1 MLASPVD
8 TVIMYSISISYRGAP
23 MNRKDFKS
31 LLSQLDNLTYNQ
43 RKKLLG
49 KIEENPQLE
58 SVEIVESQNKQNA
71 SCPHCSSSS
80 VSRWG
85 KSHGLQ
91 RYRCKECDKTFNCLT
106 DTALSK
112 LHYKEKW
119 LTYSQ
124 CLSEGK
130 TIREAAKICGIDPKT
145 AFRWRH
151 RFLSAPAGNKNEKMT
166 GIVEADETFFTE
178 NCKGN
183 RQIQHRKPK
192 KRGKS
197 SKRSGKDRVSVLIVR
212 DRSGTEADFV
222 YDQIKKE
229 TIHGDLGPLMG
240 EEVVLCTD
248 GNSIYQTFTNE
259 AKIPHKRI
267 VRLNKVNVVEEIF
280 HIQNLNAYIS
290 RLKNWLRRF
299 NGVATKYLENYLGWR
314 RIIETKEIKISPQ
327 YYLKQALR
335 KNDQQ
340 VMPT

>member
-1 MLASPVD
+1 MLALPVC
-8 TVIMYSISISYRGAP
+8 TVIMYRKSMVCKGAQ

-31 LLSQLDNLTYNQ
+31 LLSRLNNLTHNQ
-43 RKKLLG
+43 RKILLTE
-49 KIEENPQLE
+49 ITENPQLE
-58 SVEIVESQNKQNA
+58 SIDIVESQNKKDV
-71 SCPHCSSSS
+71 SCPHCSSFS

-91 RYRCKECDKTFNCLT
+91 RYRCKECDKTFNSLT
-106 DTALSK
+106 DTPLSK

-124 CLSEGK
+124 CLAEGK
-130 TIREAAKICGIDPKT
+130 TIREAAKICNIDPKT

-151 RFLSAPAGNKNEKMT
+151 RFLSAPARNKNESMT

-183 RQIQHRKPK
+183 KDIKHRKPK

-197 SKRSGKDRVSVLIVR
+197 SKRSGATKVSVLVVR

-222 YDQIKKE
+222 YDRIKKE
-229 TIHGDLGPLMG
+229 VVHGDLAPLMG
-240 EEVVLCTD
+240 QEVVLCTD
-248 GNSIYQTFTNE
+248 GNSIYQTFAKE
-259 AKIPHKRI
+259 EKIPHKRI
-267 VRLNKVNVVEEIF
+267 IRANKVNVVEEIF

-314 RIIETKEIKISPQ
+314 RIIETKHIKISPQ
-327 YYLKQALR
+327 YYLMQVLR

-340 VMPT
+340 VMLT